1 MDQSASASVPLDN
14 MHLRATVSA
23 KTAAPL
29 ILVVEDDPQIL
40 QFVAFALEDEGF
52 EVVTAVDGREAVEVA
67 TLRRPS
73 LIVLDM
79 SLPRLSGEGVASELR
94 VLYGNDLPILVVTAD
109 NRASE
114 RARHV
119 GAFAYLRKPFDLDNL
134 IRLIQ
139 DRLAS

>member
-1 MDQSASASVPLDN
+1 MDASASTSTPRDTVQ
-14 MHLRATVSA
+14 LRATVSE
-23 KTAAPL
+23 KTVAPL

-52 EVVTAVDGREAVEVA
+52 EVSTAVDGREAVEVA

-79 SLPRLSGEGVASELR
+79 TLPRLSGEGVASEIR
-94 VLYGNDLPILVVTAD
+94 ELYGDDLPILVVTAD
-109 NRASE
+109 NRASD
-114 RARHV
+114 RARQV
-119 GAFAYLRKPFDLDNL
+119 GAFAYLRKPFDLDSL

-139 DRLAS
+139 DRLAT